1 MKHLLVCTCIK
12 QNPCIILYKL
22 LFWEGFCDTF
32 SIFKIFDSFLMGF
45 KENKVI
51 KLSFRNKMYF
61 MFKMK
66 MAKHQVS
73 TQYCMSGL

>member
-1 MKHLLVCTCIK
+1 
-12 QNPCIILYKL
+12 
-22 LFWEGFCDTF
+22 
-32 SIFKIFDSFLMGF
+32 MGL

-73 TQYCMSGL
+73 TQYYMTGLWLSKCDGSWIYSEHKAVSKMSKT